1 MFYYSSILVLVVL
14 EVFTYYEADFEVSV
28 FLIKNFI
35 GSRFKI
41 LWNWQCFCSKYGS
54 RLSSTTFLLITWFTV
69 PGMDPVYPIQWFVNE
84 SAITPQTVRRSP
96 QSPAYNKTEII
107 LPKSLMPQIVTVF
120 TFCFLLS
127 FNFCL
132 HTFVN
137 NHFYNSKFE

>member
-1 MFYYSSILVLVVL
+1 MFYYSRILVLVVL
-14 EVFTYYEADFEVSV
+14 EVFTNYEADFEVSV

-69 PGMDPVYPIQWFVNE
+69 PGTDPVYPIQWFVNA
-84 SAITPQTVRRSP
+84 SAVTP
-96 QSPAYNKTEII
+96 QSPFGLPSIQYVAYNKTEII
-107 LPKSLMPQIVTVF
+107 LPNSLMPQIVTMF

-127 FNFCL
+127 FI
-132 HTFVN
+132 FVYIYWQI
-137 NHFYNSKFE
+137 FM

>member
-14 EVFTYYEADFEVSV
+14 EVFTHYEADFEVSV

-69 PGMDPVYPIQWFVNE
+69 PGTDPVYE
-84 SAITPQTVRRSP
+84 SAVTPQTVRRSP

-107 LPKSLMPQIVTVF
+107 LPKSLMSQIVTV
-120 TFCFLLS
+120 CFLLS

-132 HTFVN
+132 HTFIY